1 MYIGKRVDSPIG
13 KDGIGDEVF
22 ESAVQ
27 TDFVVNVRTVVSSA
41 APLLHFYNDYVTK
54 INKNNDL
61 FVFFII
67 KIKDI
72 MLHQLNRSTL

>member
-1 MYIGKRVDSPIG
+1 MYIGKRIDRSIRKDSVR
-13 KDGIGDEVF
+13 DEIF

-27 TDFVVNVRTVVSSA
+27 ADFVVNVRTVVSSA